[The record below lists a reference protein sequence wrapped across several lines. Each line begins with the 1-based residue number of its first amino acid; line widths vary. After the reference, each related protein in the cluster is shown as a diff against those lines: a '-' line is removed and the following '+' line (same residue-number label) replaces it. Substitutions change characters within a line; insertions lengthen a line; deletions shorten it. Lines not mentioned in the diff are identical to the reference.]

1 MMRDEDDHMN
11 DREDKGKVI
20 RLSLDVA
27 CVALVLLVL
36 WFAFTLGVERGRYAI
51 LFLGISFVISALRV
65 LVHGRF
71 LGIKGGWLVAP
82 GLLFIGIFI
91 AATAY
96 LYFQYIDMLT
106 DRAGAYTG
114 VDVLVGAGIV
124 AALFLLIWKEGGV
137 ALFGLILLFLF
148 YFYSGNHFP
157 GILEHSGFSVR
168 RIIEESILGFEGVYG
183 IVLLTVSTWVAIFLI
198 YAGIIRGFGSLD
210 TIVKGCTIVF
220 SRRRSFIPQIPVAAS
235 LIFGSFSGSATA
247 NVAGTGSF
255 TITIMK
261 RFGIPP
267 LQAGAIES
275 VASSG
280 GQIMPPLMGATAFLI
295 ASFLGVSYLHIVVVG
310 FLPAFLFYLAL
321 AFSVYWRTAGH
332 VSLDSTAFI
341 KEDAWSKEDWIK
353 LLPLILSVGV
363 LFTRLT
369 LLTPMMRACIEGVFV
384 FVIAQLFY
392 ELTANLRKKS
402 VLKIFADFGVCL
414 FNGVKGC
421 APPAASIGLIGA
433 AMGFI
438 VRVLTVTGLGPK
450 LSEELVDISHGILPL
465 LLFFILILCILFGM
479 AVSTIA
485 VYVLTTFVA
494 APALKEMGIPLMAT
508 HFMIFYLGN
517 MSFITPPV
525 APAALVA
532 SGIAGTG
539 FMPTAWMAT
548 RLGLPLFLL
557 GINFVYRPELLIWSW
572 QTPMAAVIV
581 FIGLCGIAS
590 ALHIPYQ
597 PGWRSIIERAILIVG
612 SFAAMF
618 IIKTA
623 VYIPAAVVVLI
634 IMVMRLR
641 KTE

>member
-11 DREDKGKVI
+11 DMGDEGKVI
-20 RLSLDVA
+20 KLSLDVA

-36 WFAFTLGVERGRYAI
+36 WFAFTLGIERGKYAV

-65 LVHGRF
+65 LIDGRF
-71 LGIKGGWLVAP
+71 LGIKGGWLTAG

-124 AALFLLIWKEGGV
+124 AALFLLIWKEGGL
-137 ALFGLILLFLF
+137 ALFALILLFLL
-148 YFYSGNHFP
+148 YFHSGNHFP

-210 TIVKGCTIVF
+210 TIVKACTIIF

-255 TITIMK
+255 TISIMK
-261 RFGIPP
+261 RFRIPS

-321 AFSVYWRTAGH
+321 AFSVYWRTAEH
-332 VSLDSTAFI
+332 VSLDSIAFME
-341 KEDAWSKEDWIK
+341 EDTWSKEDWIK
-353 LLPLILSVGV
+353 LLPLVLSVAV
-363 LFTRLT
+363 LFARLT
-369 LLTPMMRACIEGVFV
+369 LLVPMMRACIEGVFV
-384 FVIAQLFY
+384 FVIAQLLY
-392 ELTANLRKKS
+392 ELIANLKKKS
-402 VLKIFADFGVCL
+402 VVKIFADFGVCL

-421 APPAASIGLIGA
+421 APSAASIGLIGA

-450 LSEELVDISHGILPL
+450 ISEQLVDLSHGILPL

-479 AVSTIA
+479 AVSTLA

-525 APAALVA
+525 APAPD
-532 SGIAGTG
+532 SC
-539 FMPTAWMAT
+539 PP
-548 RLGLPLFLL
+548 R
-557 GINFVYRPELLIWSW
+557 
-572 QTPMAAVIV
+572 
-581 FIGLCGIAS
+581 
-590 ALHIPYQ
+590 
-597 PGWRSIIERAILIVG
+597 GWRRGWDCPYSYWASISFTALSCSYGVG
-612 SFAAMF
+612 RHQWRPLSCLSAFAA
-618 IIKTA
+618 
-623 VYIPAAVVVLI
+623 
-634 IMVMRLR
+634 
-641 KTE
+641 